1 MRFTSFVFV
10 CFQSYIERGLFAFTY
25 GQDDSIV
32 DFVHVNNLVQAH
44 ILAGKTLMEADSIA
58 VSKEYIN
65 YVTTELLMSKNQ
77 ELKFKD
83 NFGGMFFIQLIS

>member
-1 MRFTSFVFV
+1 MRFTSFVFL

-77 ELKFKD
+77 ELKFED
-83 NFGGMFFIQLIS
+83 NFGGMFCIQLIS

>member
-58 VSKEYIN
+58 VSKEYLN
-65 YVTTELLMSKNQ
+65 YVTTELLKNQ

>member
-1 MRFTSFVFV
+1 
-10 CFQSYIERGLFAFTY
+10 
-25 GQDDSIV
+25 
-32 DFVHVNNLVQAH
+32 
-44 ILAGKTLMEADSIA
+44 MEADSIA
-58 VSKEYIN
+58 VSKEYLN